1 MAYWASLM
9 LRFLRA
15 VVVVALVEEI
25 FWRGFLMRFVIDWE
39 GDCWRQPF
47 GRAHWKSYLLVTG
60 LFVIAHSPVDYAGAF
75 AYGSLTYLL
84 CIWSK
89 NLGACVV
96 MHAVA
101 NFLMGIYIMVYGKF
115 GLW

>member
-1 MAYWASLM
+1 M
-9 LRFLRA
+9 
-15 VVVVALVEEI
+15 
-25 FWRGFLMRFVIDWE
+25 
-39 GDCWRQPF
+39 
-47 GRAHWKSYLLVTG
+47 
-60 LFVIAHSPVDYAGAF
+60 
-75 AYGSLTYLL
+75 TYLL

-101 NFLMGIYIMVYGKF
+101 NFLMGLYIMTYGKY